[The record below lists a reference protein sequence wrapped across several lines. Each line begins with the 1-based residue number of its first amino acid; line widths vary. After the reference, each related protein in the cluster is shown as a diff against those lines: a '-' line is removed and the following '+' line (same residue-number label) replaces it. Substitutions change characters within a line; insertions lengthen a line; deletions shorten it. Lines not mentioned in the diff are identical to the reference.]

1 MNKTTLSEKIK
12 QLGLRLFE
20 DKTASELEYIIKEI
34 FPNAKTLTDFLS
46 YKDNLGK
53 ITFKVNEDYKDEFG
67 KTELWTEVKTIEE
80 YLRIYDLYID
90 IEKNIENKAILKAY
104 VSIDYLDNE
113 NELKY
118 FNSNIE
124 TIYAV
129 KEDNRVL
136 NHYIDAVTAQ
146 KEENK
151 EYIEHYK
158 NYSTQTI
165 DKVELKSKIKSL
177 GKLLLD
183 TQDLKHPNYREIKS
197 SIMEIF
203 PSAKYKG
210 CVDIYEVDANVNT
223 VCFSILE
230 EYTGKITHNH
240 VGSKSIKEA
249 KAKTEFINI
258 CIEIN
263 EESGCASIESKLC
276 DAYVGNNKI
285 IDINERTISITNL
298 EHTIFENI
306 KSEIEN
312 INKSL
317 YLKGKKTA
325 KECEMLI
332 MNLLEK
338 DEHKNE
344 YVRDLLLKA
353 RNKYSRLG
361 SIE

>member
-34 FPNAKTLTDFLS
+34 FPNAKILTDFLS

-90 IEKNIENKAILKAY
+90 IEKNIENKVILKAY

-129 KEDNRVL
+129 NEGNRIL
-136 NHYIDAVTAQ
+136 NYYIDAVTTQ
-146 KEENK
+146 RQEN
-151 EYIEHYK
+151 EDYIEQYK
-158 NYSTQTI
+158 DYSTQTI
-165 DKVELKSKIKSL
+165 DEAELKLKAKAL

-183 TQDLKHPNYREIKS
+183 TQNLKHPNYRDIQN
-197 SIMEIF
+197 SIMSIF

-210 CVDIYEVDANVNT
+210 CVDIYNPKVIRSTMGSIFDMNIIQTTQDEAVDFFKANNFDIVSSYLHTESYYNET
-223 VCFSILE
+223 T
-230 EYTGKITHNH
+230 YDGKIALVIGNEAN
-240 VGSKSIKEA
+240 GINDELISKSDKLVKIPIYGNAESLNAALSAAILMYEIK
-249 KAKTEFINI
+249 K
-258 CIEIN
+258 
-263 EESGCASIESKLC
+263 
-276 DAYVGNNKI
+276 
-285 IDINERTISITNL
+285 
-298 EHTIFENI
+298 
-306 KSEIEN
+306 
-312 INKSL
+312 
-317 YLKGKKTA
+317 YL
-325 KECEMLI
+325 
-332 MNLLEK
+332 
-338 DEHKNE
+338 
-344 YVRDLLLKA
+344 V
-353 RNKYSRLG
+353 
-361 SIE
+361 